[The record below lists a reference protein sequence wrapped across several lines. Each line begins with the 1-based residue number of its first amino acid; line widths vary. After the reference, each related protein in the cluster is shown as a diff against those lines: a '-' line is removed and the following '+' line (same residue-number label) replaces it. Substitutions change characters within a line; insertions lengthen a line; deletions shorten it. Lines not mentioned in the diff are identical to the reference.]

1 MRLRYVLGLLL
12 LIPLADALFL
22 VIVAGYIGAAA
33 TVALVV
39 LTALIGML
47 LVRAEGRHTLRR
59 IQRKAARG
67 DPPTDELLDGALL
80 IAAGAFLLTPGLVT
94 DAIGILISIP
104 LTRYPIRETIKRFVV
119 VPYLDREMDGFVTGG
134 VWTHGFPDPDEFDG
148 DQFDGS
154 QFGESGFDGAGGG
167 ENAGPGAGVGFGGG
181 RFDQEFGGVGAGDRA
196 GQPDGDDVVDVDF
209 DVDEDDDATSEE
221 SDGTSEDDE
230 DEDARDVPR
239 RE

>member
-12 LIPLADALFL
+12 LIPLADALLL
-22 VIVAGYIGAAA
+22 VVVAGYIGAAA
-33 TVALVV
+33 TIALVV
-39 LTALIGML
+39 LTALVGML

-59 IQRKAARG
+59 LQRKAARG
-67 DPPTDELLDGALL
+67 EPPTDELMDGALL

-104 LTRYPIRETIKRFVV
+104 ITRYPIREVLKRYIV

-148 DQFDGS
+148 SQFEGSQFDGADS
-154 QFGESGFDGAGGG
+154 PG
-167 ENAGPGAGVGFGGG
+167 GPGAGVGFGRE
-181 RFDQEFGGVGAGDRA
+181 RFDEEFGETDAGNRTEKT
-196 GQPDGDDVVDVDF
+196 DGNDVVDVDF
-209 DVDEDDDATSEE
+209 EVDRDDDSVGNG
-221 SDGTSEDDE
+221 DGTAENGDTTSEDDE

-239 RE
+239 R